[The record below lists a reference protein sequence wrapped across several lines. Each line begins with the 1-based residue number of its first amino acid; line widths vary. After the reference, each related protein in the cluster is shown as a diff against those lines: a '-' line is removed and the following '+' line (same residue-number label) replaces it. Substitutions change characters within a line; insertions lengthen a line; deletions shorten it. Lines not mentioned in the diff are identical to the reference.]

1 MTYQDLLNEAKDKI
15 DRLDAELILGFV
27 ENKRR
32 EKIFSNLNSFLND
45 KKIDLFRKLVEK
57 RKNGFP
63 LAYITGKKDFWK
75 SEFKVN
81 SSVLIP
87 RPETELIVE
96 EVLKQNL
103 TNKKILELGTG
114 SGNISISIMK
124 ENPNVK
130 IYATDKSIKA
140 LLVAKNNSK
149 LNKTEKII
157 FINHDWNEDWLFPS
171 LDIIISNPPY
181 VDKNSLNK
189 EADGVWHE
197 PKEALFSKKS
207 GLFDI
212 QVILEKSFNILKT
225 EGKIFI
231 EHAPFQAEKISEF
244 SKKIGYKGI
253 IHKKDLNKD
262 IRISIATK

>member
-57 RKNGFP
+57 RKSGFP
-63 LAYITGKKDFWK
+63 LAYITGKKEFWK

-140 LLVAKNNSK
+140 LLVAREV
-149 LNKTEKII
+149 LP
-157 FINHDWNEDWLFPS
+157 F
-171 LDIIISNPPY
+171 
-181 VDKNSLNK
+181 
-189 EADGVWHE
+189 DGL
-197 PKEALFSKKS
+197 PAILIKS
-207 GLFDI
+207 D
-212 QVILEKSFNILKT
+212 
-225 EGKIFI
+225 
-231 EHAPFQAEKISEF
+231 
-244 SKKIGYKGI
+244 
-253 IHKKDLNKD
+253 
-262 IRISIATK
+262 

>member
-1 MTYQDLLNEAKDKI
+1 MTYQDLLNEAKGKI

-57 RKNGFP
+57 RKSGFP
-63 LAYITGKKDFWK
+63 LAYITGKKEFWK

-157 FINHDWNEDWLFPS
+157 FINHDWNQDWLFPS

-181 VDKNSLNK
+181 VDKNSINK

-212 QVILEKSFNILKT
+212 KIILEKSFSILKT

-253 IHKKDLNKD
+253 IQKKDLNKD